1 MSHKVFGIR
10 HHGPGSA
17 RALRQALEA
26 WQPDLV
32 VIEAP
37 ADAEALVEW
46 VGHEELRPP
55 VAMLVYN
62 PKDFAQASF
71 YPLARFSPEW
81 QALLYAR
88 KHEVPVRFMDLP
100 AGHVFALRQNAAEEE
115 LPFGK
120 SDPEAEA
127 IRRDPLGYAARLA
140 GYSDGERWWEATF
153 ESREYTPDTFAHITE
168 LMRGL
173 RAQTDGHESH
183 FNLLREAWMRRTL
196 RKAEKEGFARIAVV
210 CGAWHAPALDDLKA
224 FPVGK
229 DNALLKGLKK
239 VKTAA
244 TWTPWTWQRLAT
256 RSGYGAGIVSP
267 AWYDLLFQRRAHAP
281 VRWMVRVARLMREKG
296 WDASAAHALEA
307 VRLAETLAAMRGLA
321 LPGIEELKEA
331 ALSVMGEGRPVRL
344 QLIEEQL
351 VIGNKTGRIPADLP
365 QPPLMA
371 DLLKNIKTARLT
383 CYWGES
389 EGHTLTL
396 DLRKPANL
404 AASKLLHRLTILG
417 IAWGAPR
424 AEREMRKG
432 SFSETWR
439 MQWRPE
445 LTLQVIEASVWG
457 ATVAEAARAALL
469 QRAGTAATLP
479 ELTPLVQQALLADLS
494 EVWEGLVQR
503 LREMAALTEDVFH
516 FLESLP
522 ALVSIVRYGNT
533 RQTDREAVLAVLD
546 ELVPRLCIGLP
557 HACVHLDEDEERKV
571 FGWLL
576 EAHRAVFL
584 LPDDHHHEAWLDAL
598 AALTTLEGVAPY
610 LRGAAQRLLFD
621 RRRVSLADTA
631 RRMAWAL
638 SPAWE
643 PAVAGRWLEG
653 FLHGPGLVLI
663 HFPALWRLLD
673 DWVAALDE
681 EALRDLLPVLRRT
694 FAHFTPAERR
704 QMMERVR
711 RPGDAVSTSNSD
723 VLDAARAEALDDLL
737 SWLLG

>member
-1 MSHKVFGIR
+1 MPHKVFGIR

-26 WQPDLV
+26 WQPDLM

-62 PKDFAQASF
+62 PRDFAQASF

-88 KHEVPVRFMDLP
+88 KHEVPVRLMDLP
-100 AGHVFALRQNAAEEE
+100 ASHVFALRQDAAEEP
-115 LPFGK
+115 PFGK
-120 SDPEAEA
+120 PDPEAET

-153 ESREYTPDTFAHITE
+153 ESREYTADTFDHITE
-168 LMRGL
+168 LMRAL
-173 RAQTDGHESH
+173 RAQVTGHESH
-183 FNLLREAWMRRTL
+183 FDLLREAWMRRTL
-196 RKAEKEGFARIAVV
+196 RKAEKEGYARIAVV
-210 CGAWHAPALDDLKA
+210 CGAWHAPALDNLKA
-224 FPVGK
+224 YPVGK

-267 AWYDLLFQRRAHAP
+267 AWYDLLFQRRADAP
-281 VRWMVRVARLMREKG
+281 VRWMVRVARLMRDKG

-344 QLIEEQL
+344 QLIEQQL
-351 VIGNKTGRIPADLP
+351 VIGNKTGRIPAELP

-371 DLLKNIKTARLT
+371 DLLKAIKSARLT
-383 CYWGES
+383 RYWGES

-404 AASKLLHRLTILG
+404 AASKLLHRLAILG
-417 IAWGAPR
+417 ISWGSPR
-424 AEREMRKG
+424 AGREMRKG
-432 SFSETWR
+432 SFSESWR
-439 MQWRPE
+439 LQWKPE

-457 ATVAEAARAALL
+457 ATVEEAARAALL
-469 QRAGTAATLP
+469 QRAATAATLP
-479 ELTPLVQQALLADLS
+479 ELTPLVQQALLADLG
-494 EVWEGLVQR
+494 EVWAGLVQR

-522 ALVSIVRYGNT
+522 TLVSIVRYGNT
-533 RQTDREAVLAVLD
+533 RQTDRQAVLAVLD

-557 HACVHLDEDEERKV
+557 HACVHLDEDEARKV

-598 AALTTLEGVAPY
+598 AMLTTLEGVAPY

-643 PAVAGRWLEG
+643 PAVAGLWLEG

-681 EALRDLLPVLRRT
+681 EGLRDLLPVLRRT

-711 RPGDAVSTSNSD
+711 RPADAEPPSASD
-723 VLDAARAEALDDLL
+723 VLDAARAQALDDLL

>member
-37 ADAEALVEW
+37 ADAEALIEW
-46 VGHEELRPP
+46 AGHEELRPP

-88 KHEVPVRFMDLP
+88 KHELPVRFMDLP
-100 AGHVFALRQNAAEEE
+100 AGHVFALRQNAAGEE

-140 GYSDGERWWEATF
+140 GYTDGERWWEATF

-173 RAQTDGHESH
+173 RAQTEGHESH

-267 AWYDLLFQRRAHAP
+267 AWYDLLFQQRAHAP
-281 VRWMVRVARLMREKG
+281 VRWMVRVARLMRDKG

-344 QLIEEQL
+344 QLIEERL
-351 VIGNKTGRIPADLP
+351 VIGNKTGRVPADLP

-383 CYWGES
+383 RYWGES

-424 AEREMRKG
+424 AGREMRKG

-439 MQWRPE
+439 MQWQPE

-469 QRAGTAATLP
+469 QRAGTATTLP

-494 EVWEGLVQR
+494 EVWDGLVQR

-557 HACVHLDEDEERKV
+557 HACVHLDEDEARKV

-598 AALTTLEGVAPY
+598 VALTTLEGVAPY

-643 PAVAGRWLEG
+643 PAVAGQWLEG

-663 HFPALWRLLD
+663 HFPALWHLLD

-711 RPGDAVSTSNSD
+711 HPGDAVPASDHD
-723 VLDAARAEALDDLL
+723 VLDATRAEALDDLL